1 MIKLTDEQKKTFYS
15 LGNFNTY
22 QFRFADIDLTI
33 DNETLHSES
42 VVIKESICDAEDL
55 ELGGC
60 IASSCE
66 FEVSEIIDKVLAG
79 LEFTAKMLVNDGN
92 SVTIPM
98 GRYRVDSAKRVDD
111 KDYKKIIAYDAL
123 YDASVDVTEWYNKFF
138 YVVATKEEPIV
149 VGEIEDLWEHGDYN
163 IDNSDNKAPLYGY
176 FLNGTVPEELRDT
189 TFLDTSDGSLYQAVE
204 ENGRYIWKVV
214 YNCTRKTT
222 TKCIYA
228 TGTLKQ
234 MRESL
239 LNYLNIP
246 FVEQTLVNDD
256 ITVTRTLDLSENG
269 SSITGAELLKSICVI
284 NGGFGKINRDG
295 KFEVINLGAPGLYPE
310 ETLYPSEDL
319 YPQDTVV
326 IGASD
331 EFPSYRSV
339 IYEDY
344 DTSAITGLILKTN
357 SEDVGSTIGTNENP
371 YIISGNSI
379 IYGKTNEEL
388 QKIGAN
394 ILVYLRQCVYRPNT
408 TTLEGL
414 PYIETGDSYGVE
426 KERDIFAS
434 YLFSRTL
441 NGIQALKDT
450 FEAKGNKIRANEN
463 TESNT
468 IAQLQAKTLT
478 IEKSVNGISVEV
490 TDLEKNASSKFEQ
503 TAEQIQ
509 AEVTRAKASEGE
521 LSGRITITAS
531 DITAEV
537 TRATNAEESLSSR
550 IRLTDSSITQEVTR
564 ATNAEE
570 SLSASLTLKIDK
582 DDNNRIVSMINA
594 SADVITLNSNRLVVN
609 SSDFKLDQYGNATF
623 SGKLS
628 SPTMEGDLTIAD
640 NLSVANGKFVVN
652 GGAGGAYASV
662 SGYLS
667 VTDYVNA
674 FGHIYSA
681 DYIEAAGYIKTDK
694 IQTRYS
700 GDNLEILTT
709 SGGKIKLYDS
719 SETYGVV
726 MDKNSSNK
734 YHFRPGSNGALDC
747 GSASYHWD
755 NVYANN
761 GSIVTSDRDEKTNIK
776 EMSEAYANALIDGT
790 KPKIY
795 MMKKNNS
802 GRTHAGMIAQDL
814 EQQLL
819 ESGMSSQDFAGFI
832 KYQKEDENG
841 FMTGQFGYGIRY
853 EEYIA
858 PLIKYCQCLK
868 KDLKQEVFSRQQMYL
883 QLLVLQGE
891 VEILKQRIGG
901 N

>member
-1 MIKLTDEQKKTFYS
+1 MLNLTDSQKESFYKS
-15 LGNFNTY
+15 GAYFNDY
-22 QFRFADIDLTI
+22 EFYFPDLDYTI
-33 DNETLHSES
+33 TNETLHQES
-42 VVIKESICDAEDL
+42 VTIKESICDSEDL
-55 ELGGC
+55 QLGGC

-537 TRATNAEESLSSR
+537 TRATNAEESLS
-550 IRLTDSSITQEVTR
+550 
-564 ATNAEE
+564 
-570 SLSASLTLKIDK
+570 ASLTLKIDK

-814 EQQLL
+814 EQQLIIG
-819 ESGMSSQDFAGFI
+819 GMSSKDFAGFI

-841 FMTGQFGYGIRY
+841 CPTGEYGYGIRY
-853 EEYIA
+853 EEFIA
-858 PLIKYCQCLK
+858 PIIKYCQCLK
-868 KDLKQEVFSRQQMYL
+868 RDLKQETTKNQQL
-883 QLLVLQGE
+883 QFQLLNLQSE
-891 VEILKQRIGG
+891 FTILKQQLLGG